1 MRYILLFV
9 LVFCFSCNNEKV
21 IKLPEINHSEI
32 TEIND
37 ISAAYLF
44 YDKIQK
50 DSVELNRKNL
60 ISTTNWLVNVD
71 KRLTLKQAIPH
82 IKFLQEKKKNAGHKN
97 KNAKNYFTCHDT
109 SKNTL
114 GFIEFT
120 DVVYREEDSF
130 KYFSKISQL
139 DSIKTIYLN
148 SHSSKRIDL
157 IIPSIDKNF
166 KSSNI
171 INLKNDIIN
180 VLEFYEEPIKIILDF
195 KQDLSFQ
202 DYIFIKSILSDVNI
216 ENTTI
221 SNNEFIY

>member
-21 IKLPEINHSEI
+21 IKLPETNHSEI

-44 YDKIQK
+44 YDETQK

-71 KRLTLKQAIPH
+71 KRLTLKQVIPH

-97 KNAKNYFTCHDT
+97 ENAKNYFTCHDT

-120 DVVYREEDSF
+120 DVVYHEEESF

-157 IIPSIDKNF
+157 IITSNDKDF

-180 VLEFYEEPIKIILDF
+180 VLEVYEEPIKIILDF
-195 KQDLSFQ
+195 KQDISFQ